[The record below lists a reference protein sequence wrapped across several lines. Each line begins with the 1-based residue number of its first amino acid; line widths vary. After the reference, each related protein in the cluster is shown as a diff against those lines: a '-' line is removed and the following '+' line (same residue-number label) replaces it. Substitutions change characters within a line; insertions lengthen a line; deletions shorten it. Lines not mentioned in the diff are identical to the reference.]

1 MNIVTSVKVYPQ
13 GGTVETVSQKKK
25 KFHLLLPW
33 KRLKI
38 LSDDQSPFKW
48 KGIKR

>member
-1 MNIVTSVKVYPQ
+1 MNIVTSVRVYPQ
-13 GGTVETVSQKKK
+13 GGTVETVSKNSTSVA
-25 KFHLLLPW
+25 
-33 KRLKI
+33 LKAPQI